1 MPQDP
6 AQISHYRIDST
17 LGQGGMGIVYLA
29 EDLVLRRRVA
39 LKFLSHDLARDPDA
53 KKRLLNEG
61 RAAATLNH
69 PNAAVLYE
77 VGTEGGDLFLAMEY
91 VPGVTL
97 RELLAAGSLP
107 WNDAVDVALGVLAAL
122 QEAHAKGIIHRD
134 IKSQN
139 VRRTPDG
146 RIKVLDF
153 GLAKVT
159 GASTITRQGS
169 IIGTVAFMSPQQVVG
184 EELDGRT
191 DLYSLGVV
199 LYELL
204 TGRLPFTGDQEVAVA
219 HAILHEDPITIREL
233 SPQVPAELEHI
244 VFKAMMKNPVARYQS
259 AAEMAEDLT
268 RFRDHDR
275 RRRAGV
281 HEEVDLIATQ
291 EVYAARRERFSA
303 PLVGRD
309 PILERVRG
317 YLHESRMGEGMTV
330 CFAGEAGVGKT
341 RLLEEL
347 RHTCRREG
355 YRSIVSSCLFGGSA
369 SSYFP
374 FAEAFRQYFSLRGV
388 TSAAALQTFL
398 FDRAPRL
405 CGSVPVLSRFLRF
418 TFAANGPTSEEELW
432 EILDQLVAFISDERP
447 LVLVLEDLQWA
458 DEASLRLF
466 SFLARRVPRRRA
478 LLVGTYRP
486 EEVQTEPGERP
497 HPLPALLGLMS
508 REDRFERIELSR
520 LRREDVREF
529 LDRLFP
535 THSWGEDF
543 SALLYR
549 ETEGNPFFMVE
560 ILKLLAGEKILEER
574 DGKWTLRTA
583 VEKISIPEKVFD
595 VVTRRLSRLGPR
607 EREIL
612 ELGAVE
618 GDVFHSGTI
627 LRGLKIERMA
637 LLKTL
642 QFLEQVHHLIHAA
655 GPQYHFDHSKIRE
668 ILYESIPPELRIEY
682 HTVVGQFLR
691 ESFGDADEYA
701 GIIAHNLLAA
711 GLREDAVPFLTRAAA
726 AASRLFAHG
735 DAIHY
740 LEEAEEVLHALY
752 PQRPP
757 PDRMHELAEIR
768 ARRGDEEYAAGLYRE
783 ALVSYDLALQLDRAT
798 GSPKREADL
807 MRVVGRVQYLIGQSI
822 AARESYERAIAHYTA
837 TEERARSTKDDTALA
852 AACRELGKLYFFR
865 GNLDRS
871 RRYIDE
877 TIELAR
883 KLGSPR
889 IQAAALNNL
898 AGIHYQRGELE
909 EALACH
915 RAALAIR
922 QSGGEPAEL
931 AQTQKNLGI
940 THYRLGE
947 LSDAEIHL
955 EEALGIYRKTS
966 DRRGEAVTLRHL
978 GNLHYERGDHGG
990 AQRHWESSL
999 SLCRE
1004 LGSSEDLCR
1013 CLNNLGVLHFEQG
1026 HYASAH
1032 RHYQDALEASASI
1045 GSKDHLLTL
1054 HVNLA
1059 ELLLSLDQMARAE
1072 MHLSHAEELAKEL
1085 DAAPTLSEVHALRAM
1100 LRAERGDPDEARVE
1114 SEEAMS
1120 LVEPTGHVETLLR
1133 ALLAGAEVS
1142 NAAGEHA
1149 DARRLARQ
1157 ARDVARWSRMLHFE
1171 LRAAFEAARATWR
1184 EGDLWD
1190 AARELREIAPRANE
1204 AGFRP
1209 LTARIHDLL
1218 GGILWDAGDLEG
1230 AASEFRRS
1238 AEAMKEII
1246 ATLGDDDRRSFVHHP
1261 EWKTAIG
1268 NLLDTLMRLGRRD
1281 EALGYLVPLGV
1292 GTCDVDPSRSG
1303 DAAAMAEATRSGV
1316 FG

>member
-17 LGQGGMGIVYLA
+17 LGQGGMGVVYLA
-29 EDLVLRRRVA
+29 EDLVLHRRVA
-39 LKFLSHDLARDPDA
+39 LKFLSRDLARDPDA
-53 KKRLLNEG
+53 RKRLLNEG
-61 RAAATLNH
+61 RAAATLSH

-77 VGTEGGDLFLAMEY
+77 VGTDGDDIFLAMEY

-97 RELLAAGSLP
+97 RDLVTAGPLA

-122 QEAHAKGIIHRD
+122 QDAHAKGIVHRD

-159 GASTITRQGS
+159 GASTITREGS
-169 IIGTVAFMSPQQVVG
+169 ILGTVAFMSPQQVVG
-184 EELDGRT
+184 EDLDGRS

-199 LYELL
+199 VYELL

-233 SPQVPAELEHI
+233 APTVPAELEHI
-244 VFKAMMKNPVARYQS
+244 VFKAMMKNPSSRYQS

-281 HEEVDLIATQ
+281 HEEIDLIATQ
-291 EVYAARRERFSA
+291 DVYAARRERFQA
-303 PLVGRD
+303 PLTGREAV
-309 PILERVRG
+309 LEKVRG
-317 YLHESRMGEGMTV
+317 YLHETRMGEGMTI
-330 CFAGEAGVGKT
+330 CIGGEAGVGKT
-341 RLLEEL
+341 RFLEEL
-347 RHTCRREG
+347 RQTCRREG
-355 YRSIVSSCLFGGSA
+355 YRSIVSACLFGGSTG
-369 SSYFP
+369 SYFP
-374 FAEAFRQYFSLRGV
+374 FAEAFRQYFSLKGV
-388 TSAAALQTFL
+388 ASAAALQTFL

-418 TFAANGPTSEEELW
+418 TFTTNGPSSEEELW

-447 LVLVLEDLQWA
+447 LVLVVEDLQGA
-458 DEASLRLF
+458 DVASLRLF
-466 SFLARRVPRRRA
+466 HFLARRVPRRRV

-486 EEVQTEPGERP
+486 EEVAAEPGERP

-508 REDRFERIELSR
+508 REDRFERIELPR
-520 LRREDVREF
+520 LRREDVKQILE
-529 LDRLFP
+529 RLFP
-535 THSWGEDF
+535 VHTWGDDF
-543 SALLYR
+543 ANLLYR

-583 VEKISIPEKVFD
+583 VERISIPEKVFD

-668 ILYESIPPELRIEY
+668 ILYDSIPPELRIEY

-691 ESFGDADEYA
+691 ESFGDVDEYA

-711 GLREDAVPFLTRAAA
+711 GLREEAVPFLIRAAT

-740 LEEAEEVLHALY
+740 LEEAEGVLHALHT
-752 PQRPP
+752 QKPP
-757 PDRMHELAEIR
+757 PERVNQLADIR
-768 ARRGDEEYAAGLYRE
+768 AQRGDEEYAAGHYRE
-783 ALVSYDLALQLDRAT
+783 ALVSYDMALSLDRAT
-798 GSPKREADL
+798 GSPRREADL
-807 MRVVGRVQYLIGQSI
+807 TRAVGRVQYLIGQSV
-822 AARESYERAIAHYTA
+822 AAKESYERAIAHYA
-837 TEERARSTKDDTALA
+837 ALEARARAAKDDEGLA

-865 GNLDRS
+865 GNLDRA
-871 RRYIDE
+871 RQYIDE
-877 TIELAR
+877 TIALAR
-883 KLGSPR
+883 RVGSPR

-898 AGIHYQRGELE
+898 AGVHYEHGELE

-922 QSGGEPAEL
+922 QAASEPADL

-947 LSDAEIHL
+947 LAEAESHL
-955 EEALGIYRKTS
+955 EEALTLYRKTS

-978 GNLHYERGDHGG
+978 GNLHYERGDHAA

-1004 LGSSEDLCR
+1004 LGNTEDLCR

-1026 HYASAH
+1026 HYASAY
-1032 RHYQDALEASASI
+1032 RHYQDALEVSAAI
-1045 GSKDHLLTL
+1045 GSKSHLLSL

-1059 ELLLSLDQMARAE
+1059 ELLLSLDQLTRAE
-1072 MHLSHAEELAKEL
+1072 ANLERAEDLAREL

-1100 LRAERGDPDEARVE
+1100 LLAERGDAEEARAE
-1114 SEEAMS
+1114 CEEAMA
-1120 LVEPTGHVETLLR
+1120 LAEPTGHVETLVR
-1133 ALLAGAEVS
+1133 GLLAGAEVA
-1142 NAAGEHA
+1142 NAAGEPA

-1171 LRAAFEAARATWR
+1171 LRAAYEAARAAWR
-1184 EGDLWD
+1184 EGDPWD
-1190 AARELREIAPRANE
+1190 AARELREIVPRAEE

-1209 LTARIHDLL
+1209 LAARVHDSL

-1230 AASEFRRS
+1230 AAAEFRRS

-1246 ATLGDDDRRSFVHHP
+1246 ATLGEDDRRSFVHHP
-1261 EWKTAIG
+1261 EWKAAIG

-1292 GTCDVDPSRSG
+1292 GSCDVDPSRGG
-1303 DAAAMAEATRSGV
+1303 DAAAAVEATRSGV
-1316 FG
+1316 LG